1 MNRTILL
8 TAAILAASLACA
20 DRAIALVGADLA
32 DRTIQR
38 YTIAI
43 GSAKGRCTGVVLAQ
57 NIVLTAAHCIVPGEK
72 LWVGDSAGVAPQSI
86 APSRLSAVD
95 EIVQHPLW
103 SRKDVGSPDLAILK
117 LATPL
122 PDRFIPATLGSRHLA
137 EGDNLIAAG
146 YGKTS
151 AEETKAAARAA
162 RGITAS
168 DARVS
173 GLGDPDRHRRRP
185 RRRRARRFRRAVVF
199 LSRHAHAGGTDR
211 QHLRQAHAGR
221 GACRTLR
228 LDQGDAGEADC
239 KMSARRTGA
248 LTSPPP
254 PPPLAA

>member
-1 MNRTILL
+1 MNRTILSI
-8 TAAILAASLACA
+8 TVVFLAASVACA
-20 DRAIALVGADLA
+20 DRAVALVGADLA

-122 PDRFIPATLGSRHLA
+122 PDRFIPATLGARHLA

-151 AEETKAAARAA
+151 ADEK
-162 RGITAS
+162 
-168 DARVS
+168 
-173 GLGDPDRHRRRP
+173 RP
-185 RRRRARRFRRAVVF
+185 PLELRAVLLQVTRAF
-199 LSRHAHAGGTDR
+199 RGWAILTATGEDRAGGAPGDSGGP
-211 QHLRQAHAGR
+211 LFSYR
-221 GACRTLR
+221 GMHTLVGLIVSISDKRTR
-228 LDQGDAGEADC
+228 AVA
-239 KMSARRTGA
+239 
-248 LTSPPP
+248 
-254 PPPLAA
+254 LAAHYGWIKETQEKLTAR

>member
-1 MNRTILL
+1 MTRTILVL
-8 TAAILAASLACA
+8 TAVLLAASLACA
-20 DRAIALVGADLA
+20 DRASALVGADFA

-57 NIVLTAAHCIVPGEK
+57 NIVLTAAHCIVPGET

-146 YGKTS
+146 YGKAS
-151 AEETKAAARAA
+151 AEETRPPLVLRMVLLQVTRAF
-162 RGITAS
+162 RGWAILTATGEDRAGGAPGDSGGPLFSYRGMHTLVGLIVSVS
-168 DARVS
+168 DKRT
-173 GLGDPDRHRRRP
+173 
-185 RRRRARRFRRAVVF
+185 RAV
-199 LSRHAHAGGTDR
+199 A
-211 QHLRQAHAGR
+211 
-221 GACRTLR
+221 
-228 LDQGDAGEADC
+228 
-239 KMSARRTGA
+239 
-248 LTSPPP
+248 
-254 PPPLAA
+254 LAAHYGWIKETQEKLTAR

>member
-1 MNRTILL
+1 MNRTILFI
-8 TAAILAASLACA
+8 TAVILAASLACA
-20 DRAIALVGADLA
+20 DRASALVGADLA

-72 LWVGDSAGVAPQSI
+72 LWVGDSIGVAPQSI

-122 PDRFIPATLGSRHLA
+122 PDRFIPATLGARHLA

-151 AEETKAAARAA
+151 VDEN
-162 RGITAS
+162 
-168 DARVS
+168 
-173 GLGDPDRHRRRP
+173 RP
-185 RRRRARRFRRAVVF
+185 PLELRAVLLQVTRAF
-199 LSRHAHAGGTDR
+199 RGWAILTATGEDRAGGAPGDSGGP
-211 QHLRQAHAGR
+211 LFSYR
-221 GACRTLR
+221 GMHTLVGLIVSISDKRTR
-228 LDQGDAGEADC
+228 AVA
-239 KMSARRTGA
+239 
-248 LTSPPP
+248 
-254 PPPLAA
+254 LAAHYGWIKETQEKLGSR